1 MKIAYKHLLKFLVDK
16 PELDE
21 LSEKLFQLGHEHE
34 IDNSILDMEF
44 TPNRGDCLSLQGL
57 VRDLNVFYQTNM
69 ELPIFKDEIS
79 NLDLNFT
86 NNSLDDCPA
95 ISFLNIEVKNYTTD
109 YKEYLESY
117 FRDLK
122 INKNNFFTDVSNYIA
137 YEMGQ
142 PIHSY
147 DFDKISSGT
156 NITLKNNSKNIS
168 FTTLIGKEV
177 ELKDSDLVFM
187 NEGKV
192 INLAGIMGGISSS
205 CDHKTTNALIEC
217 AYFRPESIIGR
228 AVKYDLHSD
237 ASHKF
242 ERGVDPL
249 CHDKV
254 LRRFIEIISDHAEI
268 TKLEI
273 YNDSDNYFNQ
283 ISLDIDVNRINRI
296 LGTSVTE
303 NDYINSLTKLGFKV
317 DGRIEVPSFRHDIH
331 HQNDLAEELARVIGY
346 NNIAPQSINF
356 LDGQYSNFFEK
367 ENKIRSFLVDH
378 GFYEV
383 INAPFSGIDNE
394 DSIEIDNPLDSSKK
408 FLRTNITDSLINNM
422 LFNERRQ
429 HDSIKFFE
437 ISDIYISKNNQ
448 TKTKKLGIVV
458 SGRVDKNHRDF
469 SLKLDANYLI
479 AIFNKLGADVNFNF
493 KTVARD
499 TLDSKLKAL
508 VTTLEIDIDD
518 FSEDILKYERTSNP
532 PEHFIQYKAISDFP
546 STFRDISY
554 SIDNYLKIDDLKN
567 AVLNYK
573 DNYLKDVFIFD
584 FFENTKTDVIKI
596 GFRLVFQATDK
607 TLKDIDVDKIVSKI
621 LDISYDIDGVN
632 IPGMKK

>member
-95 ISFLNIEVKNYTTD
+95 ISFLNVEVKNHTTD

-168 FTTLIGKEV
+168 FTTLIGKEI

-228 AVKYDLHSD
+228 AVKYNLHSD

-273 YNDSDNYFNQ
+273 YNHRDNYSNE

-303 NDYINSLTKLGFKV
+303 IDYINSITKLGFKV
-317 DGRIEVPSFRHDIH
+317 DDKIEVPSFRHDIY

-356 LDGQYSNFFEK
+356 PEGQHSIFFEK

-383 INAPFSGIDNE
+383 INAPFSSIDDE
-394 DSIEIDNPLDSSKK
+394 DSIEVDNPLDSNKR

-437 ISDIYISKNNQ
+437 ISDIYLSKNNQ
-448 TKTKKLGIVV
+448 IKTKKLGIVV
-458 SGRVDKNHRDF
+458 SGRVDNNHRDF
-469 SLKLDANYLI
+469 SLKLDANYLLS
-479 AIFNKLGADVNFNF
+479 IFNELGADVSFNF

-499 TLDSKLKAL
+499 TLDSKLKVP

-518 FSEDILKYERTSNP
+518 FSEDILKYEQTSNP
-532 PEHFIQYKAISDFP
+532 PEHFIQYNAISEFP

-554 SIDNYLKIDDLKN
+554 SIDNYLKIDDLTN
-567 AVLNYK
+567 TVLNYK
-573 DNYLKDVFIFD
+573 DHYLKDVFIFD

-596 GFRLVFQATDK
+596 GFRLVFQATDR

-621 LDISYDIDGVN
+621 LDLSYDIDGVD